1 VGASIDDVPCPTFF
15 VIENKHP
22 SDSDKKNAEAAIC
35 GDAARAF
42 SQVCTLT
49 IPFNPTGFST
59 PLQPTRSETSMS
71 DKKTSAVA
79 AQQPY
84 EPIPF
89 AKKHRI
95 SVEDAKAIIEKHGS
109 DRKSADKE
117 GRRVSV

>member
-1 VGASIDDVPCPTFF
+1 MDDIPRQTFF
-15 VIENKHP
+15 IIENAEP
-22 SDSDKKNAEAAIC
+22 SGPYTENAEAIR